1 MPFVG
6 FELLPILSLSLKLS
20 VRMHEIPQTFSI
32 VSLLFNFMED
42 SKARKTNKKFE
53 IH

>member
-20 VRMHEIPQTFSI
+20 LRMHENPQSFSI
-32 VSLLFNFMED
+32 VSLLFSFMED
-42 SKARKTNKKFE
+42 LKARKTNKKVE